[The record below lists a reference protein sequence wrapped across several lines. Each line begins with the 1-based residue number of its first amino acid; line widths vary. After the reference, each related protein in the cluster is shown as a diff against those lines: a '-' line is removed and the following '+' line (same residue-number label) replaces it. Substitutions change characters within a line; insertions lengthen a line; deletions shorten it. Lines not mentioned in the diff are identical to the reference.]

1 MIAVAPRTGLPKG
14 YQQMTLRIESLK
26 ERTEP
31 NDGLRILIARSSPQ
45 ILLNHKQKQQILLP
59 VLESSNSG

>member
-1 MIAVAPRTGLPKG
+1 VIVVAPRTGLPKG

-31 NDGLRILIARSSPQ
+31 NDGLRIQIARSSTD
-45 ILLNHKQKQQILLP
+45 I
-59 VLESSNSG
+59 VESQTEAADFTSRA